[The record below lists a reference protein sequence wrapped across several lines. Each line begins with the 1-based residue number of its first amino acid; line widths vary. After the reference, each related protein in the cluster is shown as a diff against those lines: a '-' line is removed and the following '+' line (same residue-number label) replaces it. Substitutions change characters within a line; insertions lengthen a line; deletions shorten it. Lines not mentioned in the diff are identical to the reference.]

1 MLSHLEEHCSARV
14 AEIVQPG
21 SGEPRTLEQGLEVS
35 PQQNR
40 STTNRSKKLGELRM
54 ICSSRSL
61 AIPLRTVTQVSSIT
75 SCDMRFSVGSIV
87 SVSAV
92 VLIVLLRVLNSRNP
106 GYSPRNLTLIV
117 LGFVLSTCIPQ
128 SVILK

>member
-1 MLSHLEEHCSARV
+1 
-14 AEIVQPG
+14 VQPG
-21 SGEPRTLEQGLEVS
+21 SGEPRTLEQGFEVS

-54 ICSSRSL
+54 TCSSRSL
-61 AIPLRTVTQVSSIT
+61 AIPLRMVTQVSSIT
-75 SCDMRFSVGSIV
+75 SCDVRFSVGSVV

-92 VLIVLLRVLNSRNP
+92 VLLVLLRVLNSRNP